1 MLRGMLALEGQEM
14 GGGWRNLCGKE
25 VHDVCCYCSDDKIC
39 VLRKF
44 MVCAVIVQMIKFVW

>member
-39 VLRKF
+39 VVRKF
-44 MVCAVIVQMIKFVW
+44 MVCTVIVQMIKCVW